1 MVRVRCWGREVREGD
16 QLRVGGDQISS
27 VWTRSPNRGAVVA
40 DIPAVAREVG
50 GRVLRRE
57 KPGKLRILHGTP
69 GGHKIVLGA
78 VIVVVVRRETC
89 IGGRFPWQ
97 REQGFP

>member
-40 DIPAVAREVG
+40 DIPAVAREG
-50 GRVLRRE
+50 GGKGLAPRE
-57 KPGKLRILHGTP
+57 AGEAEDLARYAGRPQNCAGCGDR
-69 GGHKIVLGA
+69 GGG
-78 VIVVVVRRETC
+78 
-89 IGGRFPWQ
+89 
-97 REQGFP
+97 